1 MLDLDEHQYSLS
13 PTDFNLIFSQI
24 DHSSFLQQ
32 QHGVGL
38 GAAAGVGC
46 VNSGR

>member
-24 DHSSFLQQ
+24 DHFFSSNMALVLELPQ
-32 QHGVGL
+32 GWV
-38 GAAAGVGC
+38 V
-46 VNSGR
+46 